1 MRISIEDGAALRAVA
16 PAALVAYALGEGWVR
31 TEKFGD
37 HSDVY
42 ERPNSSELILPGTD
56 ALGDYPA
63 IVAGV
68 LRIFSREQDRDEMQ
82 VYRDLIGADR
92 DVIRVRAPFAD
103 EDGSVSIDAG
113 VELVSQ
119 ARDML
124 LAAACAAKDP
134 RPAYRAGKVKDAATY
149 MDGVR
154 LGQTE
159 QGSFI
164 VTLLAPVPPALD
176 IQNQASFWP
185 TEGQEPFE
193 RKVTRTLAK
202 SLEAARGAVEQAVRG
217 NGLLAFQQ
225 AVRQGVS
232 ANLCD
237 ALATL
242 IAKGSGLEVSLTWAR
257 TRPAPEARRV
267 VQFSESEGK
276 YLHEA
281 AREFRSMEPRPDE
294 TLDAFVVALDRQ
306 PAAGVGRVTL
316 KTFIDGQAVSVRSIL
331 PTTMYHEAVVAHDQ
345 GHTVAVTGDL
355 KRQGQRWVLEN
366 PRNLQALPDESGE
379 DEAPSQ
385 PSAV

>member
-1 MRISIEDGAALRAVA
+1 MRTSIEDSAALRAIA
-16 PAALVAYALGEGWVR
+16 PAALVAYVLGEGWSR
-31 TEKFGD
+31 TERYGE

-42 ERPNSSELILPGTD
+42 ERGGSSELILPGTD

-63 IVAGV
+63 IVADA
-68 LRIFSREQDRDEMQ
+68 LRILAREQSRDELQ
-82 VYRDLIGADR
+82 IYRDLIGADR
-92 DVIRVRAPFAD
+92 DVIRVRAPHAD
-103 EDGSVSIDAG
+103 DDGSVSIDAG

-134 RPAYRAGKVKDAATY
+134 RASYRAGKVKDAATY
-149 MDGVR
+149 MDRVR

-176 IQNQASFWP
+176 ITNQGTFWP
-185 TEGQEPFE
+185 MEGEEPFD

-202 SLEAARGAVEQAVRG
+202 SLEAARAAAEAVVRG
-217 NGLLAFQQ
+217 NGMSAFQQ

-237 ALATL
+237 ALSTL
-242 IAKGSGLEVSLTWAR
+242 ISKGAGLEVSLTWAR
-257 TRPAPEARRV
+257 TRPAPETRRV
-267 VQFSESEGK
+267 VQFSESEGEIFQ
-276 YLHEA
+276 EA
-281 AREFRSMEPRPDE
+281 ARQFRSMEPRPDE

-306 PAAGVGRVTL
+306 PAAGQGRVTL
-316 KTFIDGQAVSVRSIL
+316 KTFIDGQAVSVRTIL
-331 PTTMYHEAVVAHDQ
+331 PSVMYHQAVVAHDE

-355 KRQGQRWVLEN
+355 KRQGQRWVLDN
-366 PRNLQALPDESGE
+366 PRNLQAIPDDPIE
-379 DEAPSQ
+379 DDEQAHG
-385 PSAV
+385 AL